1 MKDTKLILKAVPLAA
16 MGSVFVG
23 GGRGDKIA

>member
-1 MKDTKLILKAVPLAA
+1 MIAKKIILKTVPLAA
-16 MGSVFVG
+16 MSSVFVG

>member
-1 MKDTKLILKAVPLAA
+1 MIAKKIIFKTLPLAA